1 MKLARKLV
9 LLLLVPFVGLIVVLG
24 VLAARRETQAYRGQI
39 ADDLRITGEAL
50 RSAVSEIWLSDGEGR
65 ALAVL
70 SRSDD
75 HLPLVKIR
83 WVLLDAD
90 RPLQDHRLGPS
101 EVASLTDGKQV
112 TLVDRSAS
120 GDSRAFVYVPVRL
133 NGNTR
138 GAIELSEPMDRES
151 ELINR
156 IVRDRVLTT
165 VGVVLLCVFVV
176 GFIGQRSIGRPI
188 RSLVEQARRV
198 GLGDLSQRLTLAQKD
213 ELGDLVV
220 EMNAMCD
227 QIAEARA
234 KASTETQAKFE
245 AVTQLRH
252 AERLSTVGKM
262 AAGVAHELGTPLNVI
277 SGRARMITRG
287 KGLPDSVVEN
297 ATIIDGQ
304 AQRMT
309 AIIRQLLTFARG
321 STPKKALVVLPEIA
335 QKTLDMLRPLA
346 KRHNVN
352 LRLECADQ
360 EARVD
365 ADAGQLEQV
374 LTNLVMNAIQAMPQG
389 GEITVAVNDVDA
401 MAPPEYGGSS
411 GRYQRL
417 DVRDQGTGILQ
428 ADLDRIFEPFFTTR
442 DVGEGTGLGLSV
454 THGIIRDHGGW
465 IAVETKINQGSR
477 FSVYLPREVTT

>member
-1 MKLARKLV
+1 MKLARRLV

-24 VLAARRETQAYRGQI
+24 LLAARRETQAYRGQV

-50 RSAVSEIWLSDGEGR
+50 RSAVTELWLSEGEGR

-75 HLPLVKIR
+75 QLPQVEIR
-83 WVLLDAD
+83 WLSWDAD
-90 RPLQDHRLGPS
+90 HPMQDHRLGPTA
-101 EVASLTDGKQV
+101 VATLAGGHQV
-112 TLVDRSAS
+112 AVVDRSANGS
-120 GDSRAFVYVPVRL
+120 SRAFVYVPVKL
-133 NGNTR
+133 NGSTR

-151 ELINR
+151 ELIHR
-156 IVRDRVLTT
+156 IVRDNVLTT
-165 VGVVLLCVFVV
+165 VGVVLVCIFVV
-176 GFIGQRSIGRPI
+176 AFIGQRSIGRPI
-188 RSLVEQARRV
+188 RAIVGQARRV
-198 GLGDLSQRLTLAQKD
+198 GLGDLSQRLTVSAKD
-213 ELGDLVV
+213 ELGQLVV

-234 KASTETQAKFE
+234 KASSETQARLE
-245 AVTQLRH
+245 ALAQLRH

-277 SGRARMITRG
+277 SGRARMIARG
-287 KGLPDSVVEN
+287 KGSSDVVDN

-321 STPKKALVVLPEIA
+321 GTPKKVPLVLPEIA
-335 QKTLDMLRPLA
+335 HKTLDMLRPFA
-346 KRHNVN
+346 KRHDVE
-352 LRLECADQ
+352 LRLECPDNLR
-360 EARVD
+360 RVD

-374 LTNLVMNAIQAMPQG
+374 LTNLVMNAIQAMPKG
-389 GEITVAVNDVDA
+389 GEINVSIDDVDA
-401 MAPPEYGGSS
+401 TPPPELGGSS

-417 DVRDQGTGILQ
+417 EVRDHGTGIRPG
-428 ADLDRIFEPFFTTR
+428 DLERIFEPFFTTR

-454 THGIIRDHGGW
+454 THGIVRDHGGW
-465 IAVETKINQGSR
+465 LAVESEIDKGSR
-477 FSVYLPREVTT
+477 FSVYLRHEVTT